1 MRKNRCREVVRVRG
15 LLFYRRRRYLL
26 MSTALQATSVLVS
39 SLPSK
44 AQPAPNARPTGGV
57 VIAGAAAINQTPS
70 QTVINQTSQRGAVN
84 WQSYNIGSG
93 QSVIYHQPSS
103 SSVTLNRVV
112 GQDPSQ
118 IAGRIDANGQIIL
131 VNQSGVNFYKG
142 AQVNAAGVMVS
153 AAGISNQN
161 FMAGVMKF
169 DQAGDPNARIDNQ
182 GSITVKQAGLAALVA
197 PRVANSGTITAQ
209 LGHVVLAGAKTA
221 TLDLYG
227 DGLLSLDVTNQ
238 LTQAPVGKHGGTAT
252 ALVTNM
258 GTIIAD
264 GGTVQ
269 LTARAA
275 DGIVQ
280 NLVQAGGI
288 IRAATKGDHTGTVAL
303 NGVGGAIVVEGQLS
317 APGNAPGTKGGAIEV
332 VSNGNVVLAST
343 ARLNAS
349 GEAGGG
355 VVAIGTTLDRA
366 RGGPGVTPR
375 QVAATTATRSG
386 ATITADARRQ
396 GDGGRVAVLSSR
408 ATDMAGTITAK
419 GGIRG
424 GNGGFVEV
432 SGDGA
437 FSLTG
442 AIDVGARLGNVG
454 TILLDPRDLFISATD
469 PGNGAGQ
476 ITPAGT
482 GVPAGGE
489 PNAETNSW
497 LTPTSINALT
507 GAITIATTRDLF
519 LQSPVNT
526 IDSGVTS
533 LTFNA
538 GRNLDV
544 TASVTVAGS
553 LSLNAGGALTIGGPA
568 SLSANALALS
578 SGTGGL
584 GLSGNAV
591 VAAPSISL
599 TSGIGGIAMTDS
611 AILGMAGSSI
621 TISSAGPVSEAPTS
635 SIVAQVLSGT
645 AAGDVTLL
653 ENFNGIAEIRD
664 FSVTGGDLV
673 VRNDEDLAL
682 LGDISARNLFIGLQG
697 DNALTFG
704 LLSAGSPTL
713 PANLTATGPGGRIS
727 LVALAYHV
735 ASPDSSI
742 NLTAGTV
749 ELSPLTTFPLSLL
762 GNTGFVVSSALL
774 SIIKTNGGT
783 LEIGGFTDIPDGA
796 NLPAAR
802 ASSISIDGALN
813 LAGVATTLRLDT
825 TGAITEPGGPL
836 TVTTLIGNAG
846 SATFNNG
853 GNLIG
858 NLGSF
863 TIGGE
868 VVGNL
873 SLVDAGAL
881 NITGAVSAATLALT
895 AGGKLQIGTPG
906 AAGSLTAGTVTLSA
920 NGPIT
925 EPNGAI
931 TATSFAASATGVV
944 SDILL
949 TNANNKIGSST
960 GITAAS
966 GNVAVVDDPT
976 LVLSGPFSGQNL
988 FFKVAGAGGTLTLG
1002 TPTISS
1008 EGIFGIPATLTS
1020 AGGGRISLVADNITV
1035 GNPASSV
1042 TANAG
1047 TVELAPF
1054 SPIDT
1059 TLLGTG
1065 GAPVVGLVVGAPL
1078 LSIVHTGSGT
1088 LEVGGFTDAA
1098 TGATS
1103 PGASAV
1109 SVNVGPADLMDI
1121 ASTLRLDALG
1131 AITQAGGPLIVGGLT
1146 GSAGTS
1152 ANLTD
1157 PSNLIGRLS
1166 AFTTTAGFA
1175 LVDNQALVVAGPVKD
1190 TGTTS
1195 ALVVTTKSGDVT
1207 LAGNV
1212 SANVV
1217 DLTSAGAIS
1226 QTGGTLMAGI
1236 LTGSAATSASL
1247 TQPTNLVGSLGAF
1260 STTAGFALE
1269 DNRSLL
1275 VTGPVTDTGTCQYV
1289 GPDHQDG

>member
-1 MRKNRCREVVRVRG
+1 M
-15 LLFYRRRRYLL
+15 
-26 MSTALQATSVLVS
+26 
-39 SLPSK
+39 
-44 AQPAPNARPTGGV
+44 
-57 VIAGAAAINQTPS
+57 
-70 QTVINQTSQRGAVN
+70 
-84 WQSYNIGSG
+84 
-93 QSVIYHQPSS
+93 
-103 SSVTLNRVV
+103 
-112 GQDPSQ
+112 
-118 IAGRIDANGQIIL
+118 
-131 VNQSGVNFYKG
+131 
-142 AQVNAAGVMVS
+142 
-153 AAGISNQN
+153 
-161 FMAGVMKF
+161 
-169 DQAGDPNARIDNQ
+169 
-182 GSITVKQAGLAALVA
+182 
-197 PRVANSGTITAQ
+197 
-209 LGHVVLAGAKTA
+209 
-221 TLDLYG
+221 
-227 DGLLSLDVTNQ
+227 
-238 LTQAPVGKHGGTAT
+238 
-252 ALVTNM
+252 
-258 GTIIAD
+258 
-264 GGTVQ
+264 
-269 LTARAA
+269 
-275 DGIVQ
+275 
-280 NLVQAGGI
+280 
-288 IRAATKGDHTGTVAL
+288 
-303 NGVGGAIVVEGQLS
+303 
-317 APGNAPGTKGGAIEV
+317 
-332 VSNGNVVLAST
+332 
-343 ARLNAS
+343 
-349 GEAGGG
+349 
-355 VVAIGTTLDRA
+355 
-366 RGGPGVTPR
+366 
-375 QVAATTATRSG
+375 
-386 ATITADARRQ
+386 
-396 GDGGRVAVLSSR
+396 
-408 ATDMAGTITAK
+408 
-419 GGIRG
+419 
-424 GNGGFVEV
+424 
-432 SGDGA
+432 
-437 FSLTG
+437 
-442 AIDVGARLGNVG
+442 
-454 TILLDPRDLFISATD
+454 
-469 PGNGAGQ
+469 
-476 ITPAGT
+476 
-482 GVPAGGE
+482 
-489 PNAETNSW
+489 
-497 LTPTSINALT
+497 
-507 GAITIATTRDLF
+507 
-519 LQSPVNT
+519 
-526 IDSGVTS
+526 
-533 LTFNA
+533 
-538 GRNLDV
+538 
-544 TASVTVAGS
+544 
-553 LSLNAGGALTIGGPA
+553 
-568 SLSANALALS
+568 
-578 SGTGGL
+578 
-584 GLSGNAV
+584 
-591 VAAPSISL
+591 
-599 TSGIGGIAMTDS
+599 
-611 AILGMAGSSI
+611 
-621 TISSAGPVSEAPTS
+621 
-635 SIVAQVLSGT
+635 
-645 AAGDVTLL
+645 
-653 ENFNGIAEIRD
+653 
-664 FSVTGGDLV
+664 
-673 VRNDEDLAL
+673 
-682 LGDISARNLFIGLQG
+682 
-697 DNALTFG
+697 
-704 LLSAGSPTL
+704 
-713 PANLTATGPGGRIS
+713 
-727 LVALAYHV
+727 
-735 ASPDSSI
+735 
-742 NLTAGTV
+742 
-749 ELSPLTTFPLSLL
+749 
-762 GNTGFVVSSALL
+762 VSSALL

-966 GNVAVVDDPT
+966 GNVAVVDDPA

-1002 TPTISS
+1002 TPTIGS

-1217 DLTSAGAIS
+1217 DLISAGAIS

-1275 VTGPVTDTGTCQYV
+1275 VTGPVTDTGTVSMLALTTKTGDINLDGNLSAANLADLISAGAISQTGGTLIAGTLTGSAASASLTQPNNQIASLSAFSTAAGFALV
-1289 GPDHQDG
+1289 DDQPLLVLGPVSDSGATSALALTTKLGDLIIAGPVNGTNLVSLTSASSISETGALTASTLSGSAAGAASLTGANQVAVSGGFQRKQFRAA